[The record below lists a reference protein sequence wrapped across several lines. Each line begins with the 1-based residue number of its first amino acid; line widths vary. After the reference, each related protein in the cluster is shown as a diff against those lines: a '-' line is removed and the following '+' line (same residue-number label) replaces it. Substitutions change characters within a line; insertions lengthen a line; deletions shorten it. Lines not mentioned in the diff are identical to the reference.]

1 MYEIYL
7 TNVLHIFGAHFYFNA
22 DYFMAHTC
30 ISMLLILW
38 CTCISM
44 LLILWYTL
52 VFQFC
57 LFCGTHLYFSAAY
70 FVVHTCILAT
80 ALFRVVKMQKS
91 TGQVGLG
98 ETKSTIQKYH

>member
-1 MYEIYL
+1 MLRVYIGQAS
-7 TNVLHIFGAHFYFNA
+7 VFPIFILFMTFN
-22 DYFMAHTC
+22 
-30 ISMLLILW
+30 LLFI
-38 CTCISM
+38 
-44 LLILWYTL
+44 
-52 VFQFC
+52 
-57 LFCGTHLYFSAAY
+57 AAY

>member
-30 ISMLLILW
+30 ISMLHILW
-38 CTCISM
+38 CT
-44 LLILWYTL
+44 LI
-52 VFQFC
+52 FQCC
-57 LFCGTHLYFSAAY
+57 LFCGTHLYFNAAY